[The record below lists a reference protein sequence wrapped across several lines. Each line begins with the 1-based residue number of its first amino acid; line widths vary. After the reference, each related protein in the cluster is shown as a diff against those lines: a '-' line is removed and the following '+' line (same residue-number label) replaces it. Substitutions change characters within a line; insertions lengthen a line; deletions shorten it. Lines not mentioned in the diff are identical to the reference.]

1 MVKNSSS
8 EQLSRNTGVFILVP
22 AYNEEKTV
30 AEVLKELCE
39 MGYKVILVDD
49 GSQDE
54 TYNIVNALQADYPS
68 RIFIYRHVIN
78 RGLGAALKTG
88 MEASLKNGAEFIVTF
103 DADGQHDVED
113 IEGVCH
119 PLIEKKADVV
129 IGSRNFKD
137 MPLSRNLGNYLMNF
151 LTLIF
156 YGIYVKDSQSGL
168 RAFTA
173 KSTRVLNLNSRG
185 YGVSSEIVS
194 EIKKN
199 NLKLKE
205 VPIKTIYNSYA
216 LSKGTNTS
224 VGLKIL
230 AKMFIDIFK
239 KL

>member
-1 MVKNSSS
+1 MMKNSSS
-8 EQLSRNTGVFILVP
+8 EQLSAHNGVFILVP

-30 AEVLKELCE
+30 AKVIKELCE
-39 MGYKVILVDD
+39 MGYKIILVDD

-54 TYNIVNALQADYPS
+54 TYNIVNSMKEKYPS
-68 RIFIYRHVIN
+68 KIFIYRHVIN

-88 MEASLKNGAEFIVTF
+88 MEASLKNGAELIVTF
-103 DADGQHDVED
+103 DADGQHDVQD
-113 IEGVCH
+113 IAGVCQ
-119 PLIEKKADVV
+119 PLIKKEADVV

-156 YGIYVKDSQSGL
+156 YGIYVNDSQSGL

-173 KSTRVLNLNSRG
+173 ESSSLLDLNSRG

-205 VPIKTIYNSYA
+205 VPIRTIYNSYA

>member
-8 EQLSRNTGVFILVP
+8 KESRHNSVFILVP

-30 AEVLKELCE
+30 ARVLKEVFE
-39 MGYKVILVDD
+39 RDYKVILVDD
-49 GSQDE
+49 GSRDD
-54 TYNIVNALQADYPS
+54 TYNIVKSLQREYPS
-68 RIFIYRHVIN
+68 RLFIYRHIIN

-88 MEASLKNGAEFIVTF
+88 MEACLKNGAEVIVTF

-113 IEGVCH
+113 ITGVSE

-129 IGSRNFKD
+129 IGSRNFND

-173 KSTRVLNLNSRG
+173 ESTRVLTLNSRG

-199 NLKLKE
+199 KLKLKE

>member
-1 MVKNSSS
+1 
-8 EQLSRNTGVFILVP
+8 
-22 AYNEEKTV
+22 
-30 AEVLKELCE
+30 
-39 MGYKVILVDD
+39 
-49 GSQDE
+49 
-54 TYNIVNALQADYPS
+54 
-68 RIFIYRHVIN
+68 
-78 RGLGAALKTG
+78 
-88 MEASLKNGAEFIVTF
+88 
-103 DADGQHDVED
+103 
-113 IEGVCH
+113 
-119 PLIEKKADVV
+119 
-129 IGSRNFKD
+129 
-137 MPLSRNLGNYLMNF
+137 MNF

-205 VPIKTIYNSYA
+205 VPIQTIYNSYA